1 MNLQYGRETVSGTL
15 NATSV
20 VAQDR
25 GKGIG
30 ETKKGVYSLLLE
42 STKNGGLC
50 LRKPIQIYCSD
61 HCDKEGH

>member
-25 GKGIG
+25 GKGTG
-30 ETKKGVYSLLLE
+30 ETKKGFIHYF
-42 STKNGGLC
+42 
-50 LRKPIQIYCSD
+50 RKHKKWRTLSSKTNPDILQ
-61 HCDKEGH
+61 